1 MKSLKPTKMLF
12 ESPKVGSRVG
22 AVLSA
27 DDDVVRLLGYGV
39 RVEDSVPSSSVMG
52 AVSTDA
58 RNKQMKVPCLRLDD
72 GGHVWGTECFWAP
85 EQSVKTWIG
94 ERRVL
99 LVSPRRSMSH

>member
-27 DDDVVRLLGYGV
+27 DDEVVRLLGYGV

-52 AVSTDA
+52 TTATDA

-72 GGHVWGTECFWAP
+72 GGHVWGPECFWAA
-85 EQSVKTWIG
+85 EKGVRNWIG

-99 LVSPRRSMSH
+99 LVAPRRSTRH